1 MEIENIKASLQTF
14 LLQEFLPDEDPA
26 LVTYSTPLVT
36 SGILDSIATLDL
48 VSHLQETYGIKVEA
62 HEVGVEHLNTID
74 AIADLVLSKTSA
86 G

>member
-14 LLQEFLPDEDPA
+14 LLQEILPDEDPA